1 MAKQD
6 LSELGFRAGEAGQ
19 PAAAAAAPPE
29 EPGRDRRDKRKAGFV
44 AGLPSR

>member
-19 PAAAAAAPPE
+19 PPAAAAVPPA
-29 EPGRDRRDKRKAGFV
+29 EPGRDKRRAGFV